1 MTPAA
6 PAPAATSPATA
17 TPAHPAK
24 PTVHAAP
31 KPKPVVKPKPHL
43 PPVAPNGLP
52 RALDELLHIHRV
64 VIVAVYDSEIST
76 DLLFLGEAKAGALD
90 AHAGFLAVN
99 VLDEKVAGPLTAVA
113 GKGQLLPSPGLLV
126 FKQPDVLMNVITGF
140 VDRAAVANA
149 VANALVADAPN
160 TATTPTTP

>member
-1 MTPAA
+1 
-6 PAPAATSPATA
+6 
-17 TPAHPAK
+17 
-24 PTVHAAP
+24 VHAAP